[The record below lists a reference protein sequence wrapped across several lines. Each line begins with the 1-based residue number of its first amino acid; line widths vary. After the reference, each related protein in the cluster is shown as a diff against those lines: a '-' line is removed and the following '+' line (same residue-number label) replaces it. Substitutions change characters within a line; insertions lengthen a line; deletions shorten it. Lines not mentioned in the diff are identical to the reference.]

1 MSYTAI
7 GKNKVYASIED
18 LPENQ
23 ALTNGD
29 RLLVQTEE
37 GTVLVDYENIKIDTA
52 HTNFG
57 DKIQQIIDFTA
68 NVEDYLNQFQS
79 TLDDLRSRVSALEK
93 PSPSTPTS
101 LSPQSETTVS
111 YAYIEENG
119 KATDK
124 LKTVTTTVNS
134 ST

>member
-23 ALTNGD
+23 ALSNGD

-57 DKIQQIIDFTA
+57 DKIQAVIDFTA
-68 NVEDYLNQFQS
+68 NVEDYLNLFQT
-79 TLDDLRSRVSALEK
+79 TLDDLKSKVNELSSKVYALEN
-93 PSPSTPTS
+93 PPES
-101 LSPQSETTVS
+101 
-111 YAYIEENG
+111 
-119 KATDK
+119 
-124 LKTVTTTVNS
+124 
-134 ST
+134 

>member
-23 ALTNGD
+23 TLANGD

-52 HTNFG
+52 HTDFG
-57 DKIQQIIDFTA
+57 DKIEALIQFTSEAESFIEQILIA
-68 NVEDYLNQFQS
+68 NENLKKNVEQL
-79 TLDDLRSRVSALEK
+79 
-93 PSPSTPTS
+93 TS
-101 LSPQSETTVS
+101 ELQ
-111 YAYIEENG
+111 
-119 KATDK
+119 K
-124 LKTVTTTVNS
+124 LKDKVDNLHK
-134 ST
+134 

>member
-23 ALTNGD
+23 TLSNGD

-57 DKIQQIIDFTA
+57 DKIQAVIDFTK

-79 TLDDLRSRVSALEK
+79 TLDDLKS
-93 PSPSTPTS
+93 
-101 LSPQSETTVS
+101 
-111 YAYIEENG
+111 
-119 KATDK
+119 
-124 LKTVTTTVNS
+124 
-134 ST
+134 

>member
-57 DKIQQIIDFTA
+57 DKIQAVIDFTA

-79 TLDDLRSRVSALEK
+79 TLEELKYDIK
-93 PSPSTPTS
+93 S
-101 LSPQSETTVS
+101 LSTRVATL
-111 YAYIEENG
+111 ENTSG
-119 KATDK
+119 
-124 LKTVTTTVNS
+124 S
-134 ST
+134 STTLSP

>member
-23 ALTNGD
+23 TLSNGD

-37 GTVLVDYENIKIDTA
+37 GTVLVDYENIKIDIA

-57 DKIQQIIDFTA
+57 DKLQQIIDFTA

-79 TLDDLRSRVSALEK
+79 ELDDLKTRVSALEK
-93 PSPSTPTS
+93 PSSSTPTS
-101 LSPQSETTVS
+101 LSPQSETTVTYS
-111 YAYIEENG
+111 YDTKNNISEV
-119 KATDK
+119 K
-124 LKTVTTTVNS
+124 TTTKGK
-134 ST
+134 

>member
-23 ALTNGD
+23 TLSNGD

-37 GTVLVDYENIKIDTA
+37 GTVLVDYENIKIDIA

-57 DKIQQIIDFTA
+57 DKIQAVIDFTA

-79 TLDDLRSRVSALEK
+79 TLEDLKTRVSALEN
-93 PSPSTPTS
+93 PTTSP
-101 LSPQSETTVS
+101 
-111 YAYIEENG
+111 
-119 KATDK
+119 
-124 LKTVTTTVNS
+124 TTTNL
-134 ST
+134 TD

>member
-23 ALTNGD
+23 TLSNGD

-37 GTVLVDYENIKIDTA
+37 GTVLVDYENIKIDIA

-57 DKIQQIIDFTA
+57 DKIQAVIDFTA
-68 NVEDYLNQFQS
+68 NVGDYLNQFQS
-79 TLDDLRSRVSALEK
+79 TLEDLRSRVSALEN
-93 PSPSTPTS
+93 PTTPSTPTS
-101 LSPQSETTVS
+101 LSP
-111 YAYIEENG
+111 
-119 KATDK
+119 
-124 LKTVTTTVNS
+124 
-134 ST
+134 

>member
-29 RLLVQTEE
+29 RLIVQTEE

-57 DKIQQIIDFTA
+57 DKIQAVIDFTA

-79 TLDDLRSRVSALEK
+79 TLEELKSDVSKIDSRVSALE
-93 PSPSTPTS
+93 STS
-101 LSPQSETTVS
+101 GSSS
-111 YAYIEENG
+111 SSSSN
-119 KATDK
+119 
-124 LKTVTTTVNS
+124 TTTGL
-134 ST
+134 TE

>member
-23 ALTNGD
+23 TLANGD

-52 HTNFG
+52 HTDFG
-57 DKIQQIIDFTA
+57 DKIEALIQFTSEAESLIEQILTD
-68 NVEDYLNQFQS
+68 NEELNKDVKQL
-79 TLDDLRSRVSALEK
+79 TTDLEK
-93 PSPSTPTS
+93 
-101 LSPQSETTVS
+101 LELKVDELQKKV
-111 YAYIEENG
+111 
-119 KATDK
+119 DK
-124 LKTVTTTVNS
+124 LHPQQK
-134 ST
+134 

>member
-57 DKIQQIIDFTA
+57 DKIQAVIEFTN
-68 NVEDYLNQFQS
+68 NVDNYLNQFQS
-79 TLDDLRSRVSALEK
+79 TLDTLKSDVKKLWDEVYALK
-93 PSPSTPTS
+93 TTAAASSSSSSTGTSS
-101 LSPQSETTVS
+101 LSE
-111 YAYIEENG
+111 
-119 KATDK
+119 
-124 LKTVTTTVNS
+124 
-134 ST
+134 

>member
-57 DKIQQIIDFTA
+57 DKIQAVIDFTA

-79 TLDDLRSRVSALEK
+79 TLNELKSDIKKLWDEV
-93 PSPSTPTS
+93 
-101 LSPQSETTVS
+101 
-111 YAYIEENG
+111 YA
-119 KATDK
+119 
-124 LKTVTTTVNS
+124 LKTSAADSSSSS
-134 ST
+134 STGTSTLSD

>member
-23 ALTNGD
+23 TLSNGD

-57 DKIQQIIDFTA
+57 DKIQAVIDFTK

-79 TLDDLRSRVSALEK
+79 TLESLKSKVSALETKVSALEK
-93 PSPSTPTS
+93 TSSSTPTS
-101 LSPQSETTVS
+101 LSP
-111 YAYIEENG
+111 
-119 KATDK
+119 
-124 LKTVTTTVNS
+124 
-134 ST
+134 

>member
-23 ALTNGD
+23 TLSNGD

-37 GTVLVDYENIKIDTA
+37 GTVLVDYENIKIDIA

-57 DKIQQIIDFTA
+57 DKIQAVIDFTA

-79 TLDDLRSRVSALEK
+79 TLEDLKTRVSALEN
-93 PSPSTPTS
+93 PTTSPTTTN
-101 LSPQSETTVS
+101 LTDQSKTTVQ
-111 YAYIEENG
+111 YEYNDNNQVEKI
-119 KATDK
+119 
-124 LKTVTTTVNS
+124 TTT
-134 ST
+134 TQGK

>member
-37 GTVLVDYENIKIDTA
+37 GTVLVDYENIKIDIA

-57 DKIQQIIDFTA
+57 DKIQAVIDFTA

-79 TLDDLRSRVSALEK
+79 TLEDLRSRVSALEN
-93 PSPSTPTS
+93 PTTSPTPTS
-101 LSPQSETTVS
+101 LSPQSETTVTYTYDTKNNVS
-111 YAYIEENG
+111 EV
-119 KATDK
+119 K
-124 LKTVTTTVNS
+124 TTTKGK
-134 ST
+134 

>member
-23 ALTNGD
+23 TLANGD

-57 DKIQQIIDFTA
+57 DKIEALIQFTSEAESFIEQILID
-68 NVEDYLNQFQS
+68 NENLKKDVNQ
-79 TLDDLRSRVSALEK
+79 LRDDLKKLELK
-93 PSPSTPTS
+93 VNE
-101 LSPQSETTVS
+101 LHPQQ
-111 YAYIEENG
+111 
-119 KATDK
+119 K
-124 LKTVTTTVNS
+124 
-134 ST
+134 

>member
-23 ALTNGD
+23 TLANGD

-52 HTNFG
+52 HTDFG
-57 DKIQQIIDFTA
+57 DKIEALIQFTSEAESFIERILID
-68 NVEDYLNQFQS
+68 NEDLKKKVAELES
-79 TLDDLRSRVSALEK
+79 TIKSYH
-93 PSPSTPTS
+93 PT
-101 LSPQSETTVS
+101 T
-111 YAYIEENG
+111 
-119 KATDK
+119 
-124 LKTVTTTVNS
+124 
-134 ST
+134 

>member
-57 DKIQQIIDFTA
+57 DKIQAVIDFTA

-79 TLDDLRSRVSALEK
+79 TLEELKYDIKSLSTRVATLENT
-93 PSPSTPTS
+93 SGSSTT
-101 LSPQSETTVS
+101 LSPQTETTITYS
-111 YAYIEENG
+111 YDDNDNITG
-119 KATDK
+119 
-124 LKTVTTTVNS
+124 VTTT
-134 ST
+134 TKGK

>member
-23 ALTNGD
+23 TLANGD

-52 HTNFG
+52 HTDFG
-57 DKIQQIIDFTA
+57 DKIEALIQFTSEAESFIEQILIANEDLKK
-68 NVEDYLNQFQS
+68 NVEQL
-79 TLDDLRSRVSALEK
+79 
-93 PSPSTPTS
+93 TS
-101 LSPQSETTVS
+101 ELQ
-111 YAYIEENG
+111 
-119 KATDK
+119 K
-124 LKTVTTTVNS
+124 LKDKVDNLHK
-134 ST
+134 